1 MKDEGSESRPTRWQ
15 VIKSVV
21 AAALGVQSEEARQRD
36 FTQGSPAA
44 FIIGGVVFTALFVI
58 ALVVVVNLVLS
69 AAGSG

>member
-1 MKDEGSESRPTRWQ
+1 MKNDGSESRPTRWQ

-44 FIIGGVVFTALFVI
+44 FIIGGLVFTVLFVI

-69 AAGSG
+69 ATGSG

>member
-1 MKDEGSESRPTRWQ
+1 MKEEGSESRPTRWQ